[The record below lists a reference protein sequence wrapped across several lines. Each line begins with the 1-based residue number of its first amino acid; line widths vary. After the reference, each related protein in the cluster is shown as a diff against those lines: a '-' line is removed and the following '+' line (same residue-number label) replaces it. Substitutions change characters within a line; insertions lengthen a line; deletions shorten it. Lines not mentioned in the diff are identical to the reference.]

1 MSQRQSLALNFIDH
15 NQMVAAPQLEK
26 YIQLVYT
33 IYMTQSNVF
42 KSNKTQAIRLSKA
55 VALPDHVKR
64 VNIIRKGNARLI
76 VPAGKSWEDFFAGP
90 RIDDDFLDD
99 RKQPAPQRRKG

>member
-1 MSQRQSLALNFIDH
+1 M
-15 NQMVAAPQLEK
+15 

-33 IYMTQSNVF
+33 IGMTQSNVF

-90 RIDDDFLDD
+90 RIDADFLAD
-99 RKQPAPQRRKG
+99 RNQPAAQKRKG